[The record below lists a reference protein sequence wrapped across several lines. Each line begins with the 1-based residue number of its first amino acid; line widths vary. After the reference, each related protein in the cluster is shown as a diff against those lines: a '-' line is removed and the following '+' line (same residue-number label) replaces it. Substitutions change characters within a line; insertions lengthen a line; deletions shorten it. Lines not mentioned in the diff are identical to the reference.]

1 MKTKLSGNSCPLPG
15 SVPHGNWTCK
25 EQEIP
30 ITGTSFLD
38 ENAQTY
44 LGKLGYQERISQKYS
59 YFQYCQVLWKS
70 VHIYV
75 QGDCFNSPPPL
86 PPKNGYGW
94 PKVAQG
100 GPKWSRVAQMAQGGP
115 NVPKWPKVDQS
126 CSNGPNGPKWPR
138 VAKSGPELP
147 KLDQMAKSGPGW
159 SK

>member
-75 QGDCFNSPPPL
+75 QGDCFNSPPPSPL
-86 PPKNGYGW
+86 K
-94 PKVAQG
+94 
-100 GPKWSRVAQMAQGGP
+100 MAM
-115 NVPKWPKVDQS
+115 D
-126 CSNGPNGPKWPR
+126 GPKWPR
-138 VAKSGPELP
+138 VAQSGPEWPKWPRVAQMFKSGP
-147 KLDQMAKSGPGW
+147 KWTKAAQMA
-159 SK
+159 